1 MIDRLR
7 DPRPHR
13 DRMRTAASGLGRRSG
28 PGVQLDGAVVV
39 ITGASSG
46 IGRAA
51 ARRFAGEHA
60 RLFLVA
66 RSAEALAEVAV
77 ECRVAGATSVT
88 AYPCDVADPEA
99 HERLVAQVLA
109 ECGRVDVWVNDAAVM
124 SYGRIEDTPVDIQRR
139 IVEVNLLGV
148 MWGTRAVVPVL
159 RRQERGVLINL
170 SSLYGKMTTPYV
182 SGYAASKFG
191 ILGFTQTVRQEL
203 HDVPGVAVCAVLP
216 GSMDTPI
223 FRHAANYVGRRIK
236 PVPPVSSPER
246 VARAIVGLAVRPRAH
261 VEVGRLH
268 HFASLGHA
276 LLPGAYGDL
285 APGVMRFVAIGDE
298 PEDPHP
304 GNVLAPDPGT
314 DAVAGHWRN
323 RPARAAVLTAAAA
336 TTAAT
341 AAAVA
346 RLWLRRSRPARRD

>member
-1 MIDRLR
+1 MMDRLR
-7 DPRPHR
+7 DPRPHT
-13 DRMRTAASGLGRRSG
+13 DRMRAAASALRRSSRR
-28 PGVQLDGAVVV
+28 GVDLDGAAVVV
-39 ITGASSG
+39 TGASSG
-46 IGRAA
+46 IGRAT
-51 ARRFAGEHA
+51 ARRFAGRHA

-66 RSAEALAEVAV
+66 RSADALAEVAA
-77 ECRVAGATSVT
+77 ECRDAGAAAVT
-88 AYPCDVADPEA
+88 AYPFDVVEPEA
-99 HERLVAQVLA
+99 HDRLVARVLA
-109 ECGRVDVWVNDAAVM
+109 ECGRIDVWVNAAAVM
-124 SYGRIEDTPVDIQRR
+124 SYGRLEDTPVEIQRR

-159 RRQERGVLINL
+159 RRQGHGVLVNV

-223 FRHAANYVGRRIK
+223 FRHAANYVGRRVR

-246 VARAIVGLAVRPRAH
+246 VARAIVGLATRPRAH

-304 GNVLAPDPGT
+304 GNVLAPDPST
-314 DAVAGHWRN
+314 DAVSGHWRN
-323 RPARAAVLTAAAA
+323 RPVRAALLTAAAA
-336 TTAAT
+336 TGAGGGW
-341 AAAVA
+341 
-346 RLWLRRSRPARRD
+346 LWLRRSRGR

>member
-1 MIDRLR
+1 MADRLR
-7 DPRPHR
+7 DPRPHT
-13 DRMRTAASGLGRRSG
+13 DRLRAAASGLSRRSRRR
-28 PGVQLDGAVVV
+28 GVDLDGAVVV
-39 ITGASSG
+39 LTGASSG

-51 ARRFAGEHA
+51 ARRFARQHA

-66 RSAEALAEVAV
+66 RSAEALAEVAE
-77 ECRVAGATSVT
+77 ECRDAGAAAVT
-88 AYPCDVADPEA
+88 AYPFDVAEPEA
-99 HERLVAQVLA
+99 HERLVARVLA

-124 SYGRIEDTPVDIQRR
+124 SYGRIEDTPVDVQRR

-159 RRQERGVLINL
+159 RRQGRGVLINV

-223 FRHAANYVGRRIK
+223 FRHAANYIGREIK
-236 PVPPVSSPER
+236 PVPPVSSPRR
-246 VARAIVGLAVRPRAH
+246 VARAIVDLAQHPKAQ

-268 HFASLGHA
+268 HLASRGHA
-276 LLPGAYGDL
+276 VLPGAYGDL

-298 PEDPHP
+298 PQEKHS
-304 GNVLAPDPGT
+304 GNLFETAVGAPNGVD
-314 DAVAGHWRN
+314 GHWRN
-323 RPARAAVLTAAAA
+323 TRVRAALVGV
-336 TTAAT
+336 
-341 AAAVA
+341 AAVA
-346 RLWLRRSRPARRD
+346 AGGAGILVGRARRR

>member
-1 MIDRLR
+1 MADRLR
-7 DPRPHR
+7 DPRPHA
-13 DRMRTAASGLGRRSG
+13 DRVRAAASGLPRRSRRR
-28 PGVQLDGAVVV
+28 GVDLDGAVVV

-51 ARRFAGEHA
+51 ARRFAGKHA
-60 RLFLVA
+60 HLFLVA
-66 RSAEALAEVAV
+66 RSADALEDAAA
-77 ECRVAGATSVT
+77 ECRDAGAASVT
-88 AYPCDVADPEA
+88 AYPLDVAEPEA
-99 HERLVAQVLA
+99 HERLVARVLA
-109 ECGRVDVWVNDAAVM
+109 ERDRIDVWVNDAAVM
-124 SYGRIEDTPVDIQRR
+124 SYGRVEDTPVDVQRR

-159 RRQERGVLINL
+159 RRQGRGVLINV

-246 VARAIVGLAVRPRAH
+246 VARAIVGLATRPRAH

-268 HFASLGHA
+268 HFASLGQA

-298 PEDPHP
+298 PQDTHP
-304 GNVLAPDPGT
+304 GNVLAPDPSS
-314 DAVAGHWRN
+314 DAVSGHWRN
-323 RPARAAVLTAAAA
+323 VPARAVVVAAAAA
-336 TTAAT
+336 TAAGG
-341 AAAVA
+341 A
-346 RLWLRRSRPARRD
+346 RLWLKRSHRRG